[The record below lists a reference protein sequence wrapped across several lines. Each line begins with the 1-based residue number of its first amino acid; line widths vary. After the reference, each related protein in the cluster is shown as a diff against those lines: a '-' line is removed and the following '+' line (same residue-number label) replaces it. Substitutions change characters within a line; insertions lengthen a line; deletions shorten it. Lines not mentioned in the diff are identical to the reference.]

1 MLFQRVNRS
10 DPEKIFIVCK
20 NSYSTASLSN
30 GQPVI
35 WDFATDADGVGVT
48 KPSAIATN
56 GGAAFCGVAAETI
69 AHNAYGLVQ
78 VWGYHSATICRTMST
93 TGNGARGWVA
103 VAAGVPLTL
112 PLAAAFALEGM
123 STGSAKLQSVCC
135 GFALAAAAEYTT
147 AKIAVF
153 IKAL

>member
-10 DPEKIFIVCK
+10 DPEKIFIVVM

-30 GQPVI
+30 GQPVA
-35 WDFATDADGVGVT
+35 WDYTTDYNGVSVT
-48 KPSAIATN
+48 KPPAVATCA
-56 GGAAFCGVAAETI
+56 GASFAGVAAETI

-78 VWGYHSATICRTMST
+78 VWGYHSSTICKTMST

-103 VAAGVPLTL
+103 IVAGAPLTM
-112 PLAAAFALEGM
+112 PLAADFALEAM

-135 GFALAAAAEYTT
+135 GFALAAQGSYTT
-147 AKIAVF
+147 KHIAVF